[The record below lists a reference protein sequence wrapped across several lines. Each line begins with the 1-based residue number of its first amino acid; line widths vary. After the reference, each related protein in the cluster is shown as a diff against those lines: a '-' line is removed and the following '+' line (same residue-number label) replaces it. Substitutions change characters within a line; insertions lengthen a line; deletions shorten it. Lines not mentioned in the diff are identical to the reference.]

1 MTEQKVNKFLKN
13 SFAVMFIVCVAI
25 FTWLTVYM
33 SAKTEQSTSEIT
45 GIYMAEVNKQIQ
57 QKFTSI
63 INLRVEQVEGIIKR
77 VPAENFTYNEEN
89 LHELEENAAV
99 RNFAYMGFYT
109 NSGELKT
116 IYGEEIRLKD
126 EEEIKNELKMNKQ
139 GRIIVQGE
147 NEAGEKIL
155 LLGKTAAYPLE
166 NGETSVALLAGVSM
180 EYLNQALFLYTE
192 DALVYSHV
200 IDENGDLIIR
210 NADVYRDNYFERIR
224 AEFEEYHGKNSDEYI
239 SELKAAIAKREDYN
253 VGILVNGEERQLYSS
268 PISENVRWYLVS
280 IMPSGIMNETL
291 TKLERLRIVVTV
303 SSLIIILAV
312 LLYIFV
318 RYYKMSH
325 RQIEEINA
333 AKQEAVKA
341 NMAKSEFLS
350 RMSHDIRTPMNAVMG
365 MTEIALKNVDNTEKV
380 KECLKKVKLSSK
392 HLLGLINDILDMSKI
407 ESGKMTLNITQISLR
422 EIVDDIVNIMRPQ
435 IQSRNQKFDIFV
447 QNIETEKVYCDNI
460 RLNQVLLNILSNAV
474 KFTPEEGRIDVY
486 IYQEASPEGEE
497 YVRTHFRIKDT
508 GIGMS
513 EEFQEKL
520 WDAFAREE
528 TEEVQNITGTGLGMA
543 ITKRIIDIMGGTIE
557 LQSQL
562 GSGSEFHITLDLKKG
577 SMEENA
583 KLPEW
588 NMLVLDDDETLCMS
602 AAENL
607 KELGVHTDWTVDGK
621 KAVEMI
627 EEHHRNG
634 NDYQFLL
641 IDWKMPDKDGIQM
654 LHEIRKKTGKEIPAF
669 LISAYDLTDI
679 ENNMDGI
686 QIEGFIQKPL
696 FKSTLYENLIKY
708 VRKEEKPSEQKEK
721 KQADLSGKRILL
733 AEDVDMNWEIA
744 NEILTSFGLLVERAE
759 NGKICVEK
767 FTQSETGYY
776 DAVLMDIRMP
786 VMNGYDAA
794 VAIRAS
800 ERSDR
805 NLPIIAMTADAF
817 SEDIQHCLACG
828 MNAHVAKPLNVK
840 ELMGRL
846 AEFLTKQETDL

>member
-1 MTEQKVNKFLKN
+1 M
-13 SFAVMFIVCVAI
+13 
-25 FTWLTVYM
+25 
-33 SAKTEQSTSEIT
+33 
-45 GIYMAEVNKQIQ
+45 
-57 QKFTSI
+57 
-63 INLRVEQVEGIIKR
+63 
-77 VPAENFTYNEEN
+77 
-89 LHELEENAAV
+89 
-99 RNFAYMGFYT
+99 
-109 NSGELKT
+109 
-116 IYGEEIRLKD
+116 
-126 EEEIKNELKMNKQ
+126 
-139 GRIIVQGE
+139 
-147 NEAGEKIL
+147 
-155 LLGKTAAYPLE
+155 
-166 NGETSVALLAGVSM
+166 
-180 EYLNQALFLYTE
+180 
-192 DALVYSHV
+192 
-200 IDENGDLIIR
+200 
-210 NADVYRDNYFERIR
+210 
-224 AEFEEYHGKNSDEYI
+224 
-239 SELKAAIAKREDYN
+239 
-253 VGILVNGEERQLYSS
+253 
-268 PISENVRWYLVS
+268 
-280 IMPSGIMNETL
+280 
-291 TKLERLRIVVTV
+291 
-303 SSLIIILAV
+303 
-312 LLYIFV
+312 
-318 RYYKMSH
+318 
-325 RQIEEINA
+325 
-333 AKQEAVKA
+333 KA

-350 RMSHDIRTPMNAVMG
+350 RMSHDIRTPLNAVMG

-380 KECLKKVKLSSK
+380 EECLKKVKLSSK

-543 ITKRIIDIMGGTIE
+543 ITKRIVDIMGGTIE

-577 SMEENA
+577 SMGEDE

-634 NDYQFLL
+634 NDYQFML
-641 IDWKMPDKDGIQM
+641 IDWKMPYKDGIQM
-654 LHEIRKKTGKEIPAF
+654 LCEIRKKTGKEIPAF

-679 ENNMDGI
+679 EKDLDGI

-708 VRKEEKPSEQKEK
+708 VRKEENPSEKEEK

-794 VAIRAS
+794 IAIRAS
-800 ERSDR
+800 ERSDKD
-805 NLPIIAMTADAF
+805 LPIIAMTADAF

-828 MNAHVAKPLNVK
+828 MNAHIAKPLNVK

-846 AEFLTKQETDL
+846 EEFLAKQ

>member
-1 MTEQKVNKFLKN
+1 MCGDIY
-13 SFAVMFIVCVAI
+13 M
-25 FTWLTVYM
+25 LTVYM

-77 VPAENFTYNEEN
+77 VPAENFTCSEEN
-89 LHELEENAAV
+89 LQELKENATV

-607 KELGVHTDWTVDGK
+607 NELGVHTEWTVDGK

-634 NDYQFLL
+634 NDYQFML
-641 IDWKMPDKDGIQM
+641 IDWKMPYKDGIQM
-654 LHEIRKKTGKEIPAF
+654 LREIREKTGKEIPAF

-794 VAIRAS
+794 IAIRAS

-805 NLPIIAMTADAF
+805 DLPIIAMTADAF

-846 AEFLTKQETDL
+846 TEFLTKQETDL

>member
-1 MTEQKVNKFLKN
+1 MTEQKVNKFLRR
-13 SFAVMFIVCVAI
+13 SFVVMFIVCGAI
-25 FTWLTVYM
+25 FIWLVAYM

-45 GIYMAEVNKQIQ
+45 GIYMAEVNTQIQ

-63 INLRVEQVEGIIKR
+63 INLRVGQVEGIIKR
-77 VPAENFTYNEEN
+77 VPTENFIYNEEN
-89 LHELEENAAV
+89 LQKLEENALI
-99 RNFAYMGFYT
+99 RNFTYLGFYT
-109 NSGELKT
+109 KKGGLKT
-116 IYGEEIRLKD
+116 ICGEEVRLKD
-126 EEEIKNELKMNKQ
+126 EEEIKNELDINKQ
-139 GRIIVQGE
+139 EKIIVQGE
-147 NEAGEKIL
+147 NGKGEKIL
-155 LLGKTAAYPLE
+155 LLGKKAAYPLE
-166 NGETSVALLAGVSM
+166 NGETSDVLLAGVSM
-180 EYLNQALFLYTE
+180 EYLNEALFLYTE

-210 NADVYRDNYFERIR
+210 NADVYGNNYFERIR
-224 AEFEEYHGKNSDEYI
+224 AEFEEYHGKNSAEYI
-239 SELKAAIAKREDYN
+239 SELKAAIAKRENYN
-253 VGILVNGEERQLYSS
+253 VGISVNGEEQQLYSS
-268 PISENVRWYLVS
+268 PISGNVRWYLVS
-280 IMPSGIMNETL
+280 IMPNGIMNEAL
-291 TKLERLRIVVTV
+291 TKLERLRIIVTV
-303 SSLIIILAV
+303 SSLITILAV

-607 KELGVHTDWTVDGK
+607 NELGVHTEWTVDGK
-621 KAVEMI
+621 K
-627 EEHHRNG
+627 R
-634 NDYQFLL
+634 
-641 IDWKMPDKDGIQM
+641 WK
-654 LHEIRKKTGKEIPAF
+654 
-669 LISAYDLTDI
+669 
-679 ENNMDGI
+679 
-686 QIEGFIQKPL
+686 
-696 FKSTLYENLIKY
+696 
-708 VRKEEKPSEQKEK
+708 
-721 KQADLSGKRILL
+721 
-733 AEDVDMNWEIA
+733 
-744 NEILTSFGLLVERAE
+744 
-759 NGKICVEK
+759 
-767 FTQSETGYY
+767 
-776 DAVLMDIRMP
+776 
-786 VMNGYDAA
+786 
-794 VAIRAS
+794 
-800 ERSDR
+800 
-805 NLPIIAMTADAF
+805 
-817 SEDIQHCLACG
+817 
-828 MNAHVAKPLNVK
+828 
-840 ELMGRL
+840 
-846 AEFLTKQETDL
+846 

>member
-1 MTEQKVNKFLKN
+1 M
-13 SFAVMFIVCVAI
+13 
-25 FTWLTVYM
+25 
-33 SAKTEQSTSEIT
+33 
-45 GIYMAEVNKQIQ
+45 
-57 QKFTSI
+57 
-63 INLRVEQVEGIIKR
+63 
-77 VPAENFTYNEEN
+77 
-89 LHELEENAAV
+89 
-99 RNFAYMGFYT
+99 
-109 NSGELKT
+109 
-116 IYGEEIRLKD
+116 
-126 EEEIKNELKMNKQ
+126 
-139 GRIIVQGE
+139 
-147 NEAGEKIL
+147 
-155 LLGKTAAYPLE
+155 
-166 NGETSVALLAGVSM
+166 
-180 EYLNQALFLYTE
+180 
-192 DALVYSHV
+192 
-200 IDENGDLIIR
+200 
-210 NADVYRDNYFERIR
+210 
-224 AEFEEYHGKNSDEYI
+224 GKNSDEYI

-607 KELGVHTDWTVDGK
+607 NELGVHTEWTVDGK

-634 NDYQFLL
+634 NDYQFML
-641 IDWKMPDKDGIQM
+641 IDWKMPYKDGIQM
-654 LHEIRKKTGKEIPAF
+654 LREIREKTGKEIPAF

-794 VAIRAS
+794 IAIRAS

-805 NLPIIAMTADAF
+805 DLPIIAMTADAF

-846 AEFLTKQETDL
+846 TEFLTKQETDL

>member
-1 MTEQKVNKFLKN
+1 
-13 SFAVMFIVCVAI
+13 
-25 FTWLTVYM
+25 
-33 SAKTEQSTSEIT
+33 
-45 GIYMAEVNKQIQ
+45 
-57 QKFTSI
+57 
-63 INLRVEQVEGIIKR
+63 
-77 VPAENFTYNEEN
+77 
-89 LHELEENAAV
+89 
-99 RNFAYMGFYT
+99 
-109 NSGELKT
+109 
-116 IYGEEIRLKD
+116 
-126 EEEIKNELKMNKQ
+126 
-139 GRIIVQGE
+139 
-147 NEAGEKIL
+147 
-155 LLGKTAAYPLE
+155 
-166 NGETSVALLAGVSM
+166 
-180 EYLNQALFLYTE
+180 
-192 DALVYSHV
+192 
-200 IDENGDLIIR
+200 
-210 NADVYRDNYFERIR
+210 
-224 AEFEEYHGKNSDEYI
+224 
-239 SELKAAIAKREDYN
+239 
-253 VGILVNGEERQLYSS
+253 
-268 PISENVRWYLVS
+268 
-280 IMPSGIMNETL
+280 MPSGIMNETL

-607 KELGVHTDWTVDGK
+607 NELGVHTEWTVDGK

-634 NDYQFLL
+634 NDYQFML
-641 IDWKMPDKDGIQM
+641 IDWKMPYKDGIQM
-654 LHEIRKKTGKEIPAF
+654 LREIREKTGKEIPAF

-794 VAIRAS
+794 IAIRAS

-805 NLPIIAMTADAF
+805 DLPIIAMTADAF

-846 AEFLTKQETDL
+846 TEFLTKQETDL

>member
-1 MTEQKVNKFLKN
+1 M
-13 SFAVMFIVCVAI
+13 
-25 FTWLTVYM
+25 
-33 SAKTEQSTSEIT
+33 
-45 GIYMAEVNKQIQ
+45 
-57 QKFTSI
+57 
-63 INLRVEQVEGIIKR
+63 
-77 VPAENFTYNEEN
+77 
-89 LHELEENAAV
+89 
-99 RNFAYMGFYT
+99 
-109 NSGELKT
+109 
-116 IYGEEIRLKD
+116 
-126 EEEIKNELKMNKQ
+126 
-139 GRIIVQGE
+139 
-147 NEAGEKIL
+147 
-155 LLGKTAAYPLE
+155 
-166 NGETSVALLAGVSM
+166 
-180 EYLNQALFLYTE
+180 NQALFLYTE

-607 KELGVHTDWTVDGK
+607 NELGVHTEWTVDGK

-634 NDYQFLL
+634 NDYQFML
-641 IDWKMPDKDGIQM
+641 IDWKMPYKDGIQM
-654 LHEIRKKTGKEIPAF
+654 LREIREKTGKEIPAF

-794 VAIRAS
+794 IAIRAS

-805 NLPIIAMTADAF
+805 DLPIIAMTADAF

-846 AEFLTKQETDL
+846 TEFLTKQETDL